1 MMNNNYSDLKYSTV
15 LFELT
20 DYLNFIIKLN
30 TSDKLPKVLMLSG
43 TKGIGKYTL
52 VTHFMSYIF
61 DKENYNLEEKIINDK
76 SIFYKQYSN
85 NTFPNIVYLSANN
98 FKNVKI
104 EDIRNLK
111 SLLLK
116 STISNNKRFIIL
128 DDIEVFNH
136 NSLNALLKIIEEPS
150 DSNFFLLINNN
161 TKPLLKTIHSRS
173 LELKIQIS
181 EKKRIKIIES
191 LIKKNNL
198 EILINYTSINI
209 SPGNLLKYN
218 NILTENKIN
227 INNDFLSNLEKI
239 LTLYKKN
246 KNIYLANFCLFLTD
260 CYFHSL
266 IEKRINIFKCIEDKY
281 FVKENINKFFIYN
294 LNQKAL
300 INALNNKLLNG

>member
-1 MMNNNYSDLKYSTV
+1 
-15 LFELT
+15 
-20 DYLNFIIKLN
+20 
-30 TSDKLPKVLMLSG
+30 MLSG
-43 TKGIGKYTL
+43 KKGIGKCTL
-52 VTHFMSYIF
+52 VNHFMSYIF

-76 SIFYKQYSN
+76 SIFYKQYTN
-85 NTFPNIVYLSANN
+85 NTFPNIVYLSANK

-181 EKKRIKIIES
+181 EKKRIKIIKS

-198 EILINYTSINI
+198 DILINYTSINI

-218 NILTENKIN
+218 NILIENKIN

-260 CYFHSL
+260 CYFHNL
-266 IEKRINIFKCIEDKY
+266 IEKKNNIFKCIEDKY
-281 FVKENINKFFIYN
+281 FIKENINKFFIYN

-300 INALNNKLLNG
+300 INAINNKLFNG

>member
-20 DYLNFIIKLN
+20 DHLNFIIKLN
-30 TSDKLPKVLMLSG
+30 KSDKLPKVLMLSG
-43 TKGIGKYTL
+43 KKGIGKCTL
-52 VTHFMSYIF
+52 VNHFMSYIF

-76 SIFYKQYSN
+76 SIFYKQYTN
-85 NTFPNIVYLSANN
+85 NTFPNIVYLSANK

-161 TKPLLKTIHSRS
+161 TKPLLKTIKK
-173 LELKIQIS
+173 EF
-181 EKKRIKIIES
+181 EKEY
-191 LIKKNNL
+191 IKKNEN
-198 EILINYTSINI
+198 
-209 SPGNLLKYN
+209 PGEARLDK
-218 NILTENKIN
+218 
-227 INNDFLSNLEKI
+227 KI
-239 LTLYKKN
+239 LSARKTRDRN
-246 KNIYLANFCLFLTD
+246 NQGRTDNIQGVVDKLTSSEFKDIIQPTSNDEVKLKFQNF
-260 CYFHSL
+260 
-266 IEKRINIFKCIEDKY
+266 IK
-281 FVKENINKFFIYN
+281 
-294 LNQKAL
+294 
-300 INALNNKLLNG
+300 